1 MIPSATYR
9 IQFHKGFPFGAAA
22 ELADYLADLGISHL
36 YASPIGTA
44 RAGSTHGYDVVDPT
58 AINPEL
64 GGEAGFRALAA
75 ALRTRGIG
83 IILDIV
89 PNHMAVGG
97 TDNRWWLDVLEK
109 GRKSAYARFFD
120 IDWEPTGT
128 LLAPF
133 LGLPYWD
140 ALTSGA
146 LTLEP
151 AGTAV
156 VAHDTHRFPLRPED
170 QIALR
175 GEEDLAGGYDGRTA
189 EGAER
194 LHALLERQH
203 YRLAW
208 WRTAADEI
216 NWRRFFDITE
226 LAGLRV
232 EDEAVFEAVHALPLR
247 LFAEGLI
254 DGVRVDHVDGLADP
268 GAYCRR
274 LRAAL
279 EAARPDP
286 GYFVVEKI
294 LGMHEALPA
303 DWVTDG
309 TSGYDFMDQVS
320 ALLHAPAAE
329 VPLATHWAALSG
341 RSADF
346 ADEEHQA
353 RHEILERT
361 FPGQLDA
368 AVAAF
373 HRLARAAP
381 ATRDVTAGMI
391 RRAMIGLL
399 VHFPAY
405 RAYGQK
411 HRLARVADAARTE
424 AAPGEGALIDQ
435 LVDWMTSDVPEAA
448 DALRRFE
455 QLSAPLAAKAVE
467 DTAFYRYGRLLSRN
481 DVGFHAARLSLE
493 PAEFLADATARQRLF
508 PVAMLTTATHD
519 HKRGEDVRARLAAI
533 SERPEAWIAAASDW
547 LRHPLAAEI
556 DPADAYQI
564 LQTVVGAWPL
574 DETQSDDF
582 GPRVSAWSMK
592 ALREAKLR
600 SSWSAPDEAY
610 EAACAAYITGL
621 LEDPALRADLA
632 GFVDRIAPAGAL
644 NGIVQAI
651 LRCTAPGVP
660 DCYQGTD
667 LWDFSLVDPD
677 NRRPVDYAARRPVAA
692 FADMPAHLADWR
704 SGRAK
709 QALIAHLLNLR
720 RRRPPLFTTG
730 ALEPLPVSGERADH
744 ILAFARRDGEAHLL
758 VAVPIRS
765 AAAVRADPA
774 LAIDP
779 AWWGDT
785 AIVADGEPL
794 PVNALFAETPFA
806 IRAIGF

>member
-1 MIPSATYR
+1 MIPRATYR
-9 IQFHKGFPFGAAA
+9 IQFHKGFPFAAAA

-36 YASPIGTA
+36 YASPIATA

-75 ALRTRGIG
+75 TLRARGIG

-97 TDNRWWLDVLEK
+97 ADNRWWLDMLEQ
-109 GRKSAYARFFD
+109 GPASAYARYFD
-120 IDWEPTGT
+120 IDWEPTGR

-133 LGLPYWD
+133 LGLPYWE
-140 ALTSGA
+140 ALTRGA
-146 LTLEP
+146 ITLDP

-156 VAHDTHRFPLRPED
+156 IAHDTHRFPLRPQD
-170 QIALR
+170 QLALR
-175 GEEDLAGGYDGRTA
+175 GESDLAARHDGRTP

-232 EDEAVFEAVHALPLR
+232 EDDAVFDAVHALPLR
-247 LFAEGLI
+247 LYAEGLI

-279 EAARPDP
+279 DAARPEP

-294 LGMHEALPA
+294 LGTREALPVEWA
-303 DWVTDG
+303 TDG

-329 VPLATHWAALSG
+329 VPLAAHWASLSG
-341 RSADF
+341 RAADF
-346 ADEEHQA
+346 AEEELEA

-373 HRLARAAP
+373 HRIARASP
-381 ATRDVTAGMI
+381 ASRDLTAGMI

-405 RAYGQK
+405 RAYGRAD
-411 HRLARVADAARTE
+411 RLAAVATAARAD
-424 AAPGEGALIDQ
+424 AAPGEAAVVDR
-435 LVDWMTSDVPEAA
+435 LVEYMTGDAPGAA

-493 PAEFLADATARQRLF
+493 PAEFLAAAAARQRHF
-508 PVAMLTTATHD
+508 PAAMLATATHD

-547 LRHPLAAEI
+547 LRHPLAAGI

-564 LQTVVGAWPL
+564 LQTLVGAWPL
-574 DETQSDDF
+574 DEAQLGDF
-582 GPRVSAWSMK
+582 GARVAGWSLK

-600 SSWSAPDEAY
+600 SSWTAPDEAY
-610 EAACAAYITGL
+610 EAACAAFIAGVL
-621 LEDPALRADLA
+621 DDRDLRADLA

-644 NGIVQAI
+644 NGIVQSI
-651 LRCTAPGVP
+651 LRCTMPGVP
-660 DCYQGTD
+660 DGYQGTD
-667 LWDFSLVDPD
+667 QWDFSLVDPD
-677 NRRPVDYAARRPVAA
+677 NRRPVDYAARQPVAA
-692 FADMPAHLADWR
+692 FADMPAHLAAWR
-704 SGRAK
+704 GGRAK
-709 QALIAHLLNLR
+709 QAAIAHLLGLR
-720 RRRPPLFTTG
+720 RAHPALFTTG
-730 ALEPLPVSGERADH
+730 ALAPAMVSGERSDRL
-744 ILAFARRDGEAHLL
+744 IAFTRRTDDAALL
-758 VAVPIRS
+758 VVLPIRS
-765 AAAVRADPA
+765 AAAVRAEPA
-774 LAIDP
+774 LSIDSE
-779 AWWGDT
+779 WWGDT
-785 AIVADGEPL
+785 AVAAGDEML
-794 PVNALFAETPFA
+794 PVRDMFAAMPFS
-806 IRAIGF
+806 IRIARI

>member
-9 IQFHKGFPFGAAA
+9 IQFHKGFPFAAAA

-36 YASPIGTA
+36 YASPIGIA

-64 GGEAGFRALAA
+64 GGEEGFRALAA
-75 ALRTRGIG
+75 ALRARGIG
-83 IILDIV
+83 MILDVV

-97 TDNRWWLDVLEK
+97 ADNRWWLDVLEQ
-109 GRKSAYARFFD
+109 GPASAYARFFD
-120 IDWEPTGT
+120 IDWEPTGK

-133 LGLPYWD
+133 LGMPYWE

-146 LTLEP
+146 ILLDP
-151 AGTAV
+151 DGSAV
-156 VAHDTHRFPLRPED
+156 IAHDTHRFPLRPED
-170 QIALR
+170 QLALR
-175 GEEDLAGGYDGRTA
+175 GEEDRATRYDGRDA
-189 EGAER
+189 EGAQR
-194 LHALLERQH
+194 LHVLLERQH

-232 EDEAVFEAVHALPLR
+232 EDEAVFDAVHALPLR
-247 LFAEGLI
+247 LYAEGLI

-274 LRAAL
+274 LRTAL
-279 EAARPDP
+279 DAARPAP

-294 LGMHEALPA
+294 LGTREALPT
-303 DWVTDG
+303 DWATDG

-320 ALLHAPAAE
+320 ALLHAPAAD
-329 VPLATHWAALSG
+329 VPLATYWAALSG

-361 FPGQLDA
+361 FPGQLSA

-373 HRLARAAP
+373 HRIAGANP

-391 RRAMIGLL
+391 RRATIGLL

-405 RAYGQK
+405 RAYGEK
-411 HRLARVADAARTE
+411 ERLARVAAAARAE
-424 AAPGEGALIDQ
+424 AAPGEGAMLDR
-435 LVDWMTSDVPEAA
+435 LVDWMTAGTPQAA

-481 DVGFHAARLSLE
+481 DVGFHAARLSLD
-493 PAEFLADATARQRLF
+493 PAEFLADAAARHRHF
-508 PVAMLTTATHD
+508 PAAMLTTATHD
-519 HKRGEDVRARLAAI
+519 HKRGEDVRARLATI
-533 SERPEAWIAAASDW
+533 SEQPEAWIAAASDW
-547 LRHPLAAEI
+547 LRHPLAAAI

-564 LQTVVGAWPL
+564 LQTLVGAWPL
-574 DETQSDDF
+574 DDAQLGDF
-582 GPRVSAWSMK
+582 GARVSAWSMK

-600 SSWSAPDEAY
+600 SSWTAPDEAY
-610 EAACAAYITGL
+610 EAACAAFIAGML
-621 LEDPALRADLA
+621 ADPALRADLA

-651 LRCTAPGVP
+651 LRCSLPGVP
-660 DCYQGTD
+660 DCYQGTEH
-667 LWDFSLVDPD
+667 WDFSLVDPD
-677 NRRPVDYAARRPVAA
+677 NRRPVDYAARQPVAA

-709 QALIAHLLNLR
+709 QAAIAHLLGLR
-720 RRRPPLFTTG
+720 RRNPALFTTG
-730 ALEPLPVSGERADH
+730 ALEPVPVSGDRADH
-744 ILAFARRDGEAHLL
+744 VLAFARTDGDARLV

-765 AAAVRADPA
+765 AAAVRAEPA

-779 AWWGDT
+779 EWWGDT
-785 AIVADGEPL
+785 AIGAGAESL
-794 PVNALFAETPFA
+794 KARGLFAEMPFA
-806 IRAIGF
+806 ILSKGV